1 MGKKNKNRDCTEDD
15 VQMVNKCEKM
25 FNFIGHQ

>member
-15 VQMVNKCEKM
+15 IQMVNKYEKM